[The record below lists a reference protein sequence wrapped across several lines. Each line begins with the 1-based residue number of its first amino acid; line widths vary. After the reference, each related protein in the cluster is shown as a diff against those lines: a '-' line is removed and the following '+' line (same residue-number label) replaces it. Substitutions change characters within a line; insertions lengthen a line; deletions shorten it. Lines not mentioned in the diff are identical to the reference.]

1 MLSLESPDSRFLY
14 TGYMLRIHLPLPA
27 DSLRLLVFD
36 LDGTLIDSR
45 QDLCN
50 SVNAT
55 LENFGLPELTDDVIA
70 GFIGDGA
77 AMLIRRALGVPGEV
91 PGGPESLDEAF
102 FQEAF
107 EYFLTY
113 YRAHKL
119 DFTTVYPGVMES
131 LESLR
136 TLPDGSQRQMAVLTN
151 KPVGPAAAI
160 CEGLGLSPYFFK
172 VYGGDSFATKKPDP
186 LGLVTLMAEAGV
198 APRETLMIGDSEVDI
213 QAARNAGVWSLGC
226 TFGLSPD
233 TVLVAGPDVLVDH
246 AAEWAVALD
255 GSANAA

>member
-1 MLSLESPDSRFLY
+1 
-14 TGYMLRIHLPLPA
+14 MLRMLLPLPVE
-27 DSLRLLVFD
+27 SLKLLVFD

-77 AMLIRRALGVPGEV
+77 AMLIRRALAVPGEI
-91 PGGPESLDEAF
+91 PGVVDEEF

-107 EYFLTY
+107 AYFLTY
-113 YRAHKL
+113 YRVHKL

-131 LESLR
+131 LEFLKN
-136 TLPDGSQRQMAVLTN
+136 LPDGSPRRMAVLTN
-151 KPVGPAAAI
+151 KPVGPAVAI
-160 CEGLGLSPYFFK
+160 CEGLGLSPYFFQ

-186 LGLVTLMAEAGV
+186 LGLVALMQEAGV
-198 APRETLMIGDSEVDI
+198 TAEETLMIGDSEVDV

-255 GSANAA
+255 GSVKAAEV